1 MIPIHSK
8 IGQGT
13 RIHFRKVLN
22 EDGMRLLIR
31 VYLEKDAPKFQLNRE
46 VMSEEIHSVN
56 DVEQCL
62 EKEKQQSGNEY
73 GRAVR
78 S

>member
-8 IGQGT
+8 IGQGM
-13 RIHFRKVLN
+13 RSHFEKLVNWHGKN
-22 EDGMRLLIR
+22 ELIP
-31 VYLEKDAPKFQLNRE
+31 VYLENIIFNFYLNRE
-46 VMSEEIHSVN
+46 VKSTETN
-56 DVEQCL
+56 DVNGADHCL
-62 EKEKQQSGNEY
+62 AKNSQQSGNGD